1 MNRDLCL
8 EPEVMEVFP
17 NGDLLLDEL
26 RPVIREPIKVCIL
39 DRQVMSTGAHHV
51 EERSDAVKGAA
62 DEQNA
67 SLSVKLRLAVPLG
80 VVRLDDPNALI
91 DKPFSV
97 QSHQHKCLVQLLRDV
112 TV

>member
-1 MNRDLCL
+1 
-8 EPEVMEVFP
+8 MEVFP

-26 RPVIREPIKVCIL
+26 RPVIREPIEVSIL
-39 DRQVMSTGAHHV
+39 DRKVMGAGAHHV
-51 EERSDAVKGAA
+51 EERCDAVKGAA

-67 SLSVKLRLAVPLG
+67 SLSVKLGLAVPLW

-97 QSHQHKCLVQLLRDV
+97 QSHQHKRLI
-112 TV
+112 